1 MGFVQRAFTVGGGED
16 PTAVA
21 QREAGQAR
29 LNAEAATKAA
39 LAAMPAPPKAP
50 KEIAAGTSPGVKQK
64 IAQGTATSMLG
75 AAATGGGA
83 QPGGGISGEKARKTV
98 LG

>member
-1 MGFVQRAFTVGGGED
+1 MGFVQRAFTTGGGEA
-16 PTAVA
+16 PEAVA
-21 QREAGQAR
+21 QREAAQAR
-29 LNAEAATKAA
+29 INAEAATKAA

-50 KEIAAGTSPGVKQK
+50 KDIAAGTSPGAKQRV
-64 IAQGTATSMLG
+64 AQGTATTMLG

-83 QPGGGISGEKARKTV
+83 APGGGVTGEKARKTV